1 MKSSNVFPTLRRGAL
16 ALALTAVASLASAQ
30 SMHVVLDTTG
40 LSANSSGWLDVQF
53 NPASV
58 PAVAASAL
66 VDHLGGFD
74 AGSTPQLNGDVQAQA
89 GGAFLFGNGTDWN
102 DLFHAVHLGG
112 KVSFDV
118 SFSGLPDPSLAAIPS
133 LFSVS
138 LYGADGV
145 TQLGHPDINGSL
157 LSLSWN
163 PAASGAGQVGVAVV
177 DAGVASVSAV
187 PEPSAWLMLGA
198 GLALLGLARRSPGRL
213 AG

>member
-1 MKSSNVFPTLRRGAL
+1 MKSSYVTPALRRAAL
-16 ALALTAVASLASAQ
+16 ALALTAAAGLASAQ
-30 SMHVVLDTTG
+30 TMHVVLDTSG
-40 LSANSSGWLDVQF
+40 FGGIGGIDSSGWLDLQL

-74 AGSTPQLNGDVQAQA
+74 GASVPQLNGDVQAQA
-89 GGAFLFGNGTDWN
+89 GGFRFANSTDWN

-118 SFSGLPDPSLAAIPS
+118 SFNGLPDLSPAAVPS

-145 TQLGHPDINGSL
+145 TQLGHPDANGSL

-177 DAGVASVSAV
+177 DAGVASVSPV

-198 GLALLGLARRSPGRL
+198 GLALLGVAKRRR
-213 AG
+213 A

>member
-30 SMHVVLDTTG
+30 SMHVVLDTSG
-40 LSANSSGWLDVQF
+40 LSANSSGWLDLQF

-66 VDHLGGFD
+66 VDHLSGFD
-74 AGSTPQLNGDVQAQA
+74 GASAPQLNGGVQAQA
-89 GGAFLFGNGTDWN
+89 GGFLFANSTDWN

-118 SFSGLPDPSLAAIPS
+118 SFSGLPDPSPAAIPS

-177 DAGVASVSAV
+177 DAGVASVSPV

>member
-1 MKSSNVFPTLRRGAL
+1 MQSFTNFPALRRGAL
-16 ALALTAVASLASAQ
+16 ALALTAAAGLASAQ
-30 SMHVVLDTTG
+30 SMHVVLNTTG
-40 LSANSSGWLDVQF
+40 LGSAGWLDLQF

-58 PAVAASAL
+58 PAVSASAL
-66 VDHLGGFD
+66 VEHLSGFD
-74 AGSTPQLNGDVQAQA
+74 SNSAAQLNGDVHAQ
-89 GGAFLFGNGTDWN
+89 GGAFVFGNSTDWN

-112 KVSFDV
+112 AVSFDV
-118 SFSGLPDPSLAAIPS
+118 SFSGLPDPSPAAIPS

-145 TQLGHPDINGSL
+145 TQLGHPDVNGSL

-177 DAGVASVSAV
+177 DAGVASVSPV

-198 GLALLGLARRSPGRL
+198 GLALLGMVKRRR
-213 AG
+213 A

>member
-1 MKSSNVFPTLRRGAL
+1 MKSSYVSPALRRCAL
-16 ALALTAVASLASAQ
+16 ALALMAAAGLASAQ
-30 SMHVVLDTTG
+30 SMHVVLDTSG
-40 LSANSSGWLDVQF
+40 LGSSSGWLDLQF

-66 VDHLGGFD
+66 VDHLSGFD
-74 AGSTPQLNGDVQAQA
+74 GASAPQLNGGVQAQA
-89 GGAFLFGNGTDWN
+89 GGFLFANSTDWN

-112 KVSFDV
+112 QVSFDV
-118 SFSGLPDPSLAAIPS
+118 SFNGLPDPSPAAIPS

-145 TQLGHPDINGSL
+145 SQLGHPDANGSL

-163 PAASGAGQVGVAVV
+163 PAASGAGQVGVSVV

-198 GLALLGLARRSPGRL
+198 GLALLGVAQRRR
-213 AG
+213 A

>member
-1 MKSSNVFPTLRRGAL
+1 MKSSYVFPALRRCAL
-16 ALALTAVASLASAQ
+16 ALALTAAAGLASAQ
-30 SMHVVLDTTG
+30 SMHVVLDTSG
-40 LSANSSGWLDVQF
+40 WGSSSGWLDLQF

-66 VDHLGGFD
+66 VDHLSGFD
-74 AGSTPQLNGDVQAQA
+74 GTSAPQLNGDVQAQA
-89 GGAFLFGNGTDWN
+89 GGFRFANSTDWN

-112 KVSFDV
+112 KLSFDV
-118 SFSGLPDPSLAAIPS
+118 SFNGLPDPSPAAIPS

-145 TQLGHPDINGSL
+145 SQLGHPDADGSL

-163 PAASGAGQVGVAVV
+163 PAAGGAGQVGVSVV
-177 DAGVASVSAV
+177 DAGVASVSPV

-198 GLALLGLARRSPGRL
+198 GLALLGVAKRRR
-213 AG
+213 A